1 MKGWNHTCIKTVYL
15 HLPQCSWDQKGV
27 GVVIV
32 KAVQSNK
39 TVAPAST
46 VKTNLNLEALA
57 ERNSAASSVNV
68 SMNFC
73 VSRKIPSNH

>member
-1 MKGWNHTCIKTVYL
+1 MQLG
-15 HLPQCSWDQKGV
+15 PERGV

-32 KAVQSNK
+32 KGVQSNT

-46 VKTNLNLEALA
+46 VKTNPSLEALA

-73 VSRKIPSNH
+73 IK